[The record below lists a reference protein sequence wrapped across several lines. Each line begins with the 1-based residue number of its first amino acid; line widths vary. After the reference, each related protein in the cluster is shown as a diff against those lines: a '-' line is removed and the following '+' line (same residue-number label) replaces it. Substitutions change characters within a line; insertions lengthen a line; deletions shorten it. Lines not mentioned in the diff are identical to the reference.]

1 MAFHL
6 DDISAVPHKPWV
18 YFFYG
23 KKEEILYI
31 WKAKDL
37 KNRVKQYFA
46 AGSLWKQD
54 MLSKATKIDFV
65 TVKTES
71 EALYLEDNLIK
82 KHKPMYNSLLKWDN
96 SYVYIKITKDPYP
109 LVYTTRSRINDWS
122 LYLGPKHMTRDLY
135 KLLQFLRQLFR
146 YRGCTS
152 SVFKQWKICSDYHF
166 GTCKWRCVYA
176 KLKDV
181 SQDHIYAYIKKYP
194 VNAAFNPEMTYE
206 ESLVEN
212 KRIIKMLV
220 DFFWWKTK
228 PVEDQIMTLMQEA
241 VSKERYEYAAQLRDV
256 YSWISRY
263 TEKQH
268 VIISEQVTWKVMKI
282 RTMEWRYVTAIINM
296 YEGKMIDVIRLKYR
310 SSDTEIDDIISDF
323 RAEYGETVIEELW
336 NWILVTTTT
345 LKKIPKKVRTEIESL
360 LDNFIDAQIASSTFE
375 KENIMSDLLQWL
387 ETRYEFPRFP
397 YAIECIDISHLSWW
411 WTSGALV
418 SMREGLLNKKGYRRY
433 KIKWGDSSQEI
444 GASKK
449 NIKNMSSS
457 DDYASLREVLIRR
470 FHWVDIEND
479 FIPDIFII
487 DWWKWQLW
495 VIKELYD
502 EKERFRTIVSR
513 VWFCWLWKW
522 DARKRSAKSKW
533 EKEELYRFE
542 KDWKITSKE
551 LQYDDVDRLMTT
563 LRDEAHRFA
572 NKYRTK
578 QMSME
583 RKSSPVSKKEKPSPT
598 KK

>member
-23 KKEEILYI
+23 KKWEILYI

-46 AGSLWKQD
+46 AGSVWKQD

-65 TVKTES
+65 IVTTES

-109 LVYTTRSRINDWS
+109 LVFTTRSRIPDGS
-122 LYLGPKHMTRDLY
+122 IYLGPKHMTRDLY
-135 KLLQFLRQLFR
+135 KLLQFIRQLLR
-146 YRGCTS
+146 YRWCTS
-152 SVFKQWKICSDYHF
+152 SVFKQEKICSDYHF
-166 GTCKWRCVYA
+166 GTCKGRCVYA

-181 SQDHIYAYIKKYP
+181 DQEHIYSYIKKHP
-194 VNAAFNPEMTYE
+194 VNAAFKPEMTYE
-206 ESLVEN
+206 ESLAEN
-212 KRIIKMLV
+212 KKIVKMLV

-228 PVEDQIMTLMQEA
+228 PIEEQIMLLMEDA
-241 VSKERYEYAAQLRDV
+241 IKKERYEYAAQLRDV
-256 YSWISRY
+256 YTWISRY
-263 TEKQH
+263 TEKQN
-268 VIISEQVTWKVMKI
+268 VIISELVTWKVMKI
-282 RTMEWRYVTAIINM
+282 RSMEWRYVTAIINM

-323 RAEYGETVIEELW
+323 RSEYGETVVEELS
-336 NWILVTTTT
+336 NGTLAVTTT
-345 LKKIPKKVRTEIESL
+345 LKKIPKKIRAEIESL

-387 ETRYEFPRFP
+387 ETRYQFPRFP

-418 SMREGLLNKKGYRRY
+418 SMREWLLNKKWYRRY
-433 KIKWGDSSQEI
+433 KIKWDA
-444 GASKK
+444 ASTKK
-449 NIKNMSSS
+449 WLKTDSS

-470 FHWVDIEND
+470 FHGVDIEND
-479 FIPDIFII
+479 FMPDIFII

-495 VIKELYD
+495 VVKELYD
-502 EKERFRTIVSR
+502 EKEWFRPVLSR

-522 DARKRSAKSKW
+522 DARKRSSKMKW

-542 KDWKITSKE
+542 KDWKISSKE

-563 LRDEAHRFA
+563 LRDEAHRFS

-583 RKSSPVSKKEKPSPT
+583 RTSAPVSKKKPLSTP
-598 KK
+598 K

>member
-1 MAFHL
+1 MPMAFHL

-37 KNRVKQYFA
+37 KNRVKQYFSA
-46 AGSLWKQD
+46 WSLWKQD

-65 TVKTES
+65 TVTTES

-96 SYVYIKITKDPYP
+96 SYVYIKITKDAYP
-109 LVYTTRSRINDWS
+109 LVYTTRSRVNDWS

-135 KLLQFLRQLFR
+135 KLLQFLRQLLR
-146 YRGCTS
+146 YRACTS

-166 GTCKWRCVYA
+166 WTCKWRCVYA
-176 KLKDV
+176 KLQNV

-194 VNAAFNPEMTYE
+194 VNAAFKPEMTYE
-206 ESLVEN
+206 ESLIEN
-212 KRIIKMLV
+212 KKIVKMLV

-228 PVEDQIMTLMQEA
+228 PVEEQIMALMQDA
-241 VSKERYEYAAQLRDV
+241 ITKEHYEYAAQLRDV
-256 YSWISRY
+256 YTWISRY
-263 TEKQH
+263 TEKQN

-310 SSDTEIDDIISDF
+310 ASDTEINDIISDF
-323 RAEYGETVIEELW
+323 RAEYWETVVEEISNGTLAA
-336 NWILVTTTT
+336 TTT
-345 LKKIPKKVRTEIESL
+345 LKKIPKKTRTEIESL

-387 ETRYEFPRFP
+387 ETRYQLPRFP

-433 KIKWGDSSQEI
+433 KIKWENDKMTKWRSG
-444 GASKK
+444 
-449 NIKNMSSS
+449 S

-470 FHWVDIEND
+470 FHWLDLEND

-495 VIKELYD
+495 VIKELYN
-502 EKERFRTIVSR
+502 EKERFRPVLSR
-513 VWFCWLWKW
+513 VWFCWLGKW
-522 DARKRSAKSKW
+522 DARKRSSKTKW

-542 KDWKITSKE
+542 KDWKIASKE

-572 NKYRTK
+572 NTYRTK

-583 RKSSPVSKKEKPSPT
+583 RKSPPALKKKSPWTPKK
-598 KK
+598 